1 MSVWQISAIQ
11 LKKYARKGCQLYA
24 IKVMEIESGEAESSI
39 DKFAFLKEFQNVFPD
54 EVSGLPPMR
63 DL

>member
-1 MSVWQISAIQ
+1 
-11 LKKYARKGCQLYA
+11 
-24 IKVMEIESGEAESSI
+24 MEIKSGEAESSI
-39 DKFAFLKEFQNVFPD
+39 DKIPFLKEFQNVFPD